1 MLSTLTDSGKLGT
14 KTLIDPRT
22 LAQTLAL
29 SLIDFAR
36 LIGVSRNSLAD
47 AGSPKV
53 QKAMAPLIKILSVAT
68 DMSGATTQA
77 VHWFKFVPLPS
88 LGFKTAMELV
98 AEGKSDW
105 VMGHFENL
113 RNGVYS

>member
-1 MLSTLTDSGKLGT
+1 MASVLKVHEHFGQTPDV
-14 KTLIDPRT
+14 DPRQVAET
-22 LAQTLAL
+22 LRLPLKDLAK
-29 SLIDFAR
+29 
-36 LIGVSRNSLAD
+36 LIGISRGRLAD
-47 AGSPKV
+47 PSSAKV
-53 QKAMAPLIKILSVAT
+53 QKAMAPVLKILSVAT

-98 AEGKSDW
+98 TEGKSDW